1 AAVAETASDYR
12 GEQYLERPG
21 QVTARAWSPNRLAYS
36 VASPTSNVLVVNQNY
51 DPGWQAEP
59 GASVFDDRGR
69 PAVSIP
75 AGQTTVSLTYDPPS
89 FRAGLAIALL
99 TAMAAFVALARVRVS
114 AGSLPVG
121 AGRGAVRSWLVRT
134 LRRRLMN
141 HARRLLWTE
150 GVGVGFLAADRGGRR
165 HPWRLP
171 LRSVPGAGAYHGAR
185 ARGLPESVLR
195 D

>member
-1 AAVAETASDYR
+1 MYPIASVQLGALDCYEPIPIAVAAVADTAIDYR

-21 QVTARAWSPNRLAYS
+21 QVTALGWSPARLVYS
-36 VASPTSNVLVVNQNY
+36 AASPTPNVLVVNQNY

-69 PAVSIP
+69 LAVSIP

-114 AGSLPVG
+114 GPGRWLLKVQLVTLSGGQAGGHRLGDAGHGG
-121 AGRGAVRSWLVRT
+121 A
-134 LRRRLMN
+134 
-141 HARRLLWTE
+141 
-150 GVGVGFLAADRGGRR
+150 
-165 HPWRLP
+165 P
-171 LRSVPGAGAYHGAR
+171 LRP
-185 ARGLPESVLR
+185 
-195 D
+195 